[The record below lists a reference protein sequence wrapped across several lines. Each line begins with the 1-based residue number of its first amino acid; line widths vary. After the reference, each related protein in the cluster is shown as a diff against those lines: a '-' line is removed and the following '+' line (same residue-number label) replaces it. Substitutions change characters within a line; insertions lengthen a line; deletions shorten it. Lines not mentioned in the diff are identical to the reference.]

1 MAKSKR
7 HALEMAS
14 AVGEGS
20 AKLDFGHTS
29 EKKQRMF
36 DMIKKEKEIRKSREE
51 KREKTA
57 FHFHSSLVSSR
68 MVTGPLLTDS
78 TSISAPNSPVSTRN
92 PLSRQ
97 SATTRS

>member
-20 AKLDFGHTS
+20 A
-29 EKKQRMF
+29 KKQRMF

-51 KREKTA
+51 KREKKKA
-57 FHFHSSLVSSR
+57 SQGDFLKGKKKVEKLMSVR
-68 MVTGPLLTDS
+68 EWD
-78 TSISAPNSPVSTRN
+78 
-92 PLSRQ
+92 
-97 SATTRS
+97 

>member
-1 MAKSKR
+1 MRETPKKLGLKAMAKSKR

-51 KREKTA
+51 KREKKKA
-57 FHFHSSLVSSR
+57 SQGDFLKGKKKVEKLMSVR
-68 MVTGPLLTDS
+68 EWD
-78 TSISAPNSPVSTRN
+78 
-92 PLSRQ
+92 
-97 SATTRS
+97 

>member
-51 KREKTA
+51 KREKKKA
-57 FHFHSSLVSSR
+57 SQGDFLKGKKKVEKLMSVR
-68 MVTGPLLTDS
+68 EWD
-78 TSISAPNSPVSTRN
+78 
-92 PLSRQ
+92 
-97 SATTRS
+97 

>member
-14 AVGEGS
+14 AVGEGR

-51 KREKTA
+51 KREKKKA
-57 FHFHSSLVSSR
+57 SQGDFLKGKKKVEKLMSVR
-68 MVTGPLLTDS
+68 EWD
-78 TSISAPNSPVSTRN
+78 
-92 PLSRQ
+92 
-97 SATTRS
+97 

>member
-20 AKLDFGHTS
+20 ARLDFGHTS

-51 KREKTA
+51 KREKKKA
-57 FHFHSSLVSSR
+57 SQGDFLKGKKKVEKLMSVR
-68 MVTGPLLTDS
+68 EWD
-78 TSISAPNSPVSTRN
+78 
-92 PLSRQ
+92 
-97 SATTRS
+97 

>member
-7 HALEMAS
+7 HALKMAS

-51 KREKTA
+51 KREKKKA
-57 FHFHSSLVSSR
+57 SQGDFLKGKKKVEKLMSVR
-68 MVTGPLLTDS
+68 EWD
-78 TSISAPNSPVSTRN
+78 
-92 PLSRQ
+92 
-97 SATTRS
+97 

>member
-51 KREKTA
+51 KRDKKKAAQGDFLKGKKKVEKLM
-57 FHFHSSLVSSR
+57 SVSEW
-68 MVTGPLLTDS
+68 D
-78 TSISAPNSPVSTRN
+78 
-92 PLSRQ
+92 
-97 SATTRS
+97 

>member
-1 MAKSKR
+1 MGRSLGLRETPKKLGRKAMAKSKR

-51 KREKTA
+51 KREKKKA
-57 FHFHSSLVSSR
+57 SQGDFLKGKKKVEKLMSVR
-68 MVTGPLLTDS
+68 EWD
-78 TSISAPNSPVSTRN
+78 
-92 PLSRQ
+92 
-97 SATTRS
+97 

>member
-20 AKLDFGHTS
+20 AKLDCGHTS

-51 KREKTA
+51 KREKKKA
-57 FHFHSSLVSSR
+57 SQGDFLKGKKKVEKLMSVR
-68 MVTGPLLTDS
+68 EWD
-78 TSISAPNSPVSTRN
+78 
-92 PLSRQ
+92 
-97 SATTRS
+97 

>member
-36 DMIKKEKEIRKSREE
+36 DMIKEEKEIRKSREE
-51 KREKTA
+51 KREKKKA
-57 FHFHSSLVSSR
+57 SQGDFLKGKKKVEKLMSVR
-68 MVTGPLLTDS
+68 EWD
-78 TSISAPNSPVSTRN
+78 
-92 PLSRQ
+92 
-97 SATTRS
+97 

>member
-7 HALEMAS
+7 HALEMTS

-51 KREKTA
+51 KRDKKKAAQGDFLKGKKKVEKLM
-57 FHFHSSLVSSR
+57 SVSEW
-68 MVTGPLLTDS
+68 D
-78 TSISAPNSPVSTRN
+78 
-92 PLSRQ
+92 
-97 SATTRS
+97 

>member
-51 KREKTA
+51 KREKKA
-57 FHFHSSLVSSR
+57 SQGDFLKGKKKVEKLMSVR
-68 MVTGPLLTDS
+68 EWD
-78 TSISAPNSPVSTRN
+78 
-92 PLSRQ
+92 
-97 SATTRS
+97 

>member
-51 KREKTA
+51 KRDKKKASQGDFLKGKKKVEKLM
-57 FHFHSSLVSSR
+57 SVSEW
-68 MVTGPLLTDS
+68 D
-78 TSISAPNSPVSTRN
+78 
-92 PLSRQ
+92 
-97 SATTRS
+97 

>member
-1 MAKSKR
+1 MGRSFGLRETPKKLGRKAMAKSKR

-51 KREKTA
+51 KKASQGDFLKGKKKVEKLMSVREW
-57 FHFHSSLVSSR
+57 
-68 MVTGPLLTDS
+68 D
-78 TSISAPNSPVSTRN
+78 
-92 PLSRQ
+92 
-97 SATTRS
+97 

>member
-1 MAKSKR
+1 MAKAKR

-51 KREKTA
+51 KREKKKA
-57 FHFHSSLVSSR
+57 SQGDFLKGKKKVEKLMSVR
-68 MVTGPLLTDS
+68 EWD
-78 TSISAPNSPVSTRN
+78 
-92 PLSRQ
+92 
-97 SATTRS
+97 